1 MSTDEDQDHVA
12 RPLNAKPF
20 PNFNDEIGLAKLPPA
35 LEFAAGDPAH
45 DLKRRYAEMLTLQAS
60 LLNEAISFGVSIDS
74 KVGPAT
80 PGGAH
85 EILLFK
91 VWREF

>member
-1 MSTDEDQDHVA
+1 MSTDEDEDHVA
-12 RPLNAKPF
+12 RALNAKPF
-20 PNFNDEIGLAKLPPA
+20 PNFNDEISVAKISPS

-45 DLKRRYAEMLTLQAS
+45 DLKRRYAKMLTLQAT
-60 LLNEAISFGVSIDS
+60 LLNEAVSIGVSIDS

-85 EILLFK
+85 EVLIFK